1 MKGNHMRGF
10 GQLLRIETRLYLRDI
25 ATVVTTV
32 GLPTLVLVVLG
43 LIPALRRPDP
53 TFDGQTFISYFA
65 PSLLVV
71 TLAVAGLNVLPTML
85 ATYRERGVLRRLA
98 TTPASP
104 AALLAAQ
111 LVITLAAILASAVLL
126 VVVGRLAF
134 GVPLPRH
141 PLGFTVAFV
150 LGTAALL
157 ALGLLVAAVARTAK
171 VAQALM
177 APLFLLIMF
186 FGGVY
191 LPRFLLPDFLVRVGD
206 YTPPGVQALLD
217 SWTGTPPRP
226 LHLVIMAAVAV
237 LAGAGAAKLFRW
249 E

>member
-1 MKGNHMRGF
+1 MHAF
-10 GQLLRIETRLYLRDI
+10 GQILKIEARLYLRDLPSMLS
-25 ATVVTTV
+25 TL
-32 GLPTLVLVVLG
+32 GLPTLILVVLG
-43 LIPALRRPDP
+43 LIPAMRKPDP
-53 TFDGQTFISYFA
+53 LFDGQSFVVYFA
-65 PSLLVV
+65 PSLLVI
-71 TLAVAGLNVLPTML
+71 TLTMAGLNVLPTVL
-85 ATYRERGVLRRLA
+85 ATYRERGVLRRLS

-126 VVVGRLAF
+126 VLVARLAF
-134 GVPLPRH
+134 AVPLPRH
-141 PLGFTVAFV
+141 PFGFGAAFV

-157 ALGLLVAAVARTAK
+157 ALGLLVAAVARTTRA
-171 VAQALM
+171 AQAL
-177 APLFLLIMF
+177 AVPLFLLTMF

-217 SWTGTPPRP
+217 AWTGTAPQP
-226 LHLVIMAAVAV
+226 LHLLTMAVVAV
-237 LAGAGAAKLFRW
+237 VAGSLAARLFRW

>member
-1 MKGNHMRGF
+1 MHAF
-10 GQLLRIETRLYLRDI
+10 GQILKIETRLYLRDFASPLITI
-25 ATVVTTV
+25 A
-32 GLPTLVLVVLG
+32 LPLALLVVFG
-43 LIPALRRPDP
+43 LIPAGRERNPQFGDRA
-53 TFDGQTFISYFA
+53 FIEYFA
-65 PSLLVV
+65 PSLLVI
-71 TLAVAGLNVLPTML
+71 TLAMAAVNILPVVL

-111 LVITLAAILASAVLL
+111 LVISLATILVGAVLL
-126 VVVGRLAF
+126 IGVGWLAF
-134 GVPLPRH
+134 DVPLPRH
-141 PLGFTVAFV
+141 PLGFTLALV

-171 VAQALM
+171 AAQGM
-177 APLFLLIMF
+177 AVPVFMVTMF

-191 LPRFLLPDFLVRVGD
+191 LPRFLLPDFLVRIGD

-217 SWTGTPPRP
+217 AWTADAPQP
-226 LHLVIMAAVAV
+226 LHLAIMTVIAVI
-237 LAGAGAAKLFRW
+237 AGATAAKLFRW

>member
-1 MKGNHMRGF
+1 MHAF
-10 GQLLRIETRLYLRDI
+10 GQILKIETRLFLRDFGSPL
-25 ATVVTTV
+25 TTV
-32 GLPTLVLVVLG
+32 ALPLALLLVFG
-43 LIPALRRPDP
+43 LIPAGRHPEAQFGDLS
-53 TFDGQTFISYFA
+53 FVQYFA
-65 PSLLVV
+65 PSLLVI
-71 TLAVAGLNVLPTML
+71 TLAMSAVNILPTVL

-111 LVITLAAILASAVLL
+111 LVISLGTILVSAVLL

-134 GVPLPRH
+134 DVPLPQH
-141 PLGFTVAFV
+141 PLGFTLALI

-157 ALGLLVAAVARTAK
+157 GLGLLVAAVARTTK
-171 VAQALM
+171 SAQAL
-177 APLFLLIMF
+177 AVPLFMAVMF

-191 LPRFLLPDFLVRVGD
+191 VPRFLLPDFLVRIGD

-217 SWTGTPPRP
+217 AWTADAPQP
-226 LHLVIMAAVAV
+226 LHLAIMAVIAV
-237 LAGAGAAKLFRW
+237 LAGSVAAKLFRW

>member
-1 MKGNHMRGF
+1 MHAFRNI
-10 GQLLRIETRLYLRDI
+10 LRTEARLYLRDLPTLLTI
-25 ATVVTTV
+25 V
-32 GLPTLVLVVLG
+32 GLPTMILVVLG
-43 LIPALRRPDP
+43 LIPSLREPDP
-53 TFDGQTFISYFA
+53 NFDGQNFVNYFA

-71 TLAVAGLNVLPTML
+71 TLAMVGVNTLPMAL

-98 TTPASP
+98 TTPAHP

-111 LVITLAAILASAVLL
+111 MVVALAAILASALL
-126 VVVGRLAF
+126 LIIVGRLAF

-141 PLGFTVAFV
+141 PLGFILAFV

-157 ALGLLVAAVARTAK
+157 ALGLLVAAVARTTKA
-171 VAQALM
+171 AQAL
-177 APLFLLIMF
+177 AVPLFLLTMF

-191 LPRFLLPDFLVRVGD
+191 LPRFLLPDAVARIGD

-217 SWTGTPPRP
+217 AWTGSSPQP
-226 LHLVIMAAVAV
+226 LHLAIMAVIAVA
-237 LAGAGAAKLFRW
+237 AGAAAAKLFRW

>member
-1 MKGNHMRGF
+1 MHAFR
-10 GQLLRIETRLYLRDI
+10 QILRIETRLYLRDLP
-25 ATVVTTV
+25 TLLTTV
-32 GLPTLVLVVLG
+32 GLPTLILVVLG
-43 LIPALRRPDP
+43 LIPALRKPDP
-53 TFDGQTFISYFA
+53 NFDGQTFVSYFA

-71 TLAVAGLNVLPTML
+71 TLAMVAVNVLPAVL

-104 AALLAAQ
+104 GALLAAQ
-111 LVITLAAILASAVLL
+111 LVLALAGILVSALL
-126 VVVGRLAF
+126 VILVARLAF

-141 PLGFTVAFV
+141 PLGFSVAFV

-157 ALGLLVAAVARTAK
+157 ALGLLIAAVARTSKA
-171 VAQALM
+171 AQAL
-177 APLFLLIMF
+177 AVPLFLVTMF

-191 LPRFLLPDFLVRVGD
+191 LPRFLLPDFLARIGD

-217 SWTGTPPRP
+217 AWTGTPPRP
-226 LHLVIMAAVAV
+226 LHLAIMAVVAVA
-237 LAGAGAAKLFRW
+237 AGATAAKLFRW

>member
-1 MKGNHMRGF
+1 MRAF
-10 GQLLRIETRLYLRDI
+10 GQILKIETRLYLRDI
-25 ATVVTTV
+25 PTLLFTI
-32 GLPTLVLVVLG
+32 GLPLLVLVVLG
-43 LIPALRRPDP
+43 LIPAARRPDP
-53 TFDGQTFISYFA
+53 TFDGRSFITYFA
-65 PSLLVV
+65 PSLLVI
-71 TLAVAGLNVLPTML
+71 TLAVAAVNVLPTVL

-111 LVITLAAILASAVLL
+111 LVISLAAIVTSAVLL
-126 VVVGRLAF
+126 VVVARLAF

-141 PLGFTVAFV
+141 PVGFALAFV

-157 ALGLLVAAVARTAK
+157 ALGLLVAAVARTART
-171 VAQALM
+171 AQGLTM
-177 APLFLLIMF
+177 PLFLVTMF

-191 LPRFLLPDFLVRVGD
+191 VPRFILPDLIVRIGD

-217 SWTGTPPRP
+217 AWTADPPRP
-226 LHLVIMAAVAV
+226 LHLAIMAVIAV
-237 LAGAGAAKLFRW
+237 LAGAAAARLFRW